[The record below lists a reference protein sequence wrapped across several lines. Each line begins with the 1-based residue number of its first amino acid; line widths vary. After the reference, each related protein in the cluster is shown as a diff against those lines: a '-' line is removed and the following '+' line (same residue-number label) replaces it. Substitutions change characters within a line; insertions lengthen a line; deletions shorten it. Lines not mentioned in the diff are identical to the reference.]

1 MQCAERLGFRMLLKI
16 LTSTSPNQYV
26 GRVQETNAT
35 LRFILNKESK
45 HVRVKISEVYN
56 MRNAEFDAQTH
67 SVFVDLFHKDQQPHI
82 NDAVQPT
89 KPSRPVLFDTK
100 PL

>member
-1 MQCAERLGFRMLLKI
+1 MLLKI
-16 LTSTSPNQYV
+16 LTSISPNQYV

-35 LRFILNKESK
+35 LRFIVKKESK
-45 HVRVKISEVYN
+45 HVRVRISEVYDIT
-56 MRNAEFDAQTH
+56 NAEFDAQTH
-67 SVFVDLFHKDQQPHI
+67 SVYVDLFHKDQQPSS

-100 PL
+100 HL